1 MTLARIQ
8 PVRAKQVHSVNIAVS
23 ILPLLIF
30 FGVANIV
37 DAATISIEETTITQ
51 LQAAYLTGKATA
63 REVTQAYLDRITAYD
78 KHGPYLNALI
88 TVNSQALADAARLDA
103 ILMSTGKLSG
113 PLHGIPVIVKDNID
127 TGDMPTTYGVALF
140 KDFVPPKDA
149 FIVRRLRAAGA
160 IILATSSL
168 SELAM
173 GASATV
179 LDVNDNGTNDRIAQ
193 RLRDLGFVAGEP
205 VRLVARGP
213 LGADPLL
220 VQIGYTRFA
229 LRRAEAAR
237 VTVAPEAA
245 P

>member
-1 MTLARIQ
+1 VL
-8 PVRAKQVHSVNIAVS
+8 
-23 ILPLLIF
+23 
-30 FGVANIV
+30 
-37 DAATISIEETTITQ
+37 
-51 LQAAYLTGKATA
+51 
-63 REVTQAYLDRITAYD
+63 
-78 KHGPYLNALI
+78 
-88 TVNSQALADAARLDA
+88 
-103 ILMSTGKLSG
+103 
-113 PLHGIPVIVKDNID
+113 
-127 TGDMPTTYGVALF
+127 
-140 KDFVPPKDA
+140 
-149 FIVRRLRAAGA
+149 
-160 IILATSSL
+160 L

-179 LDVNDNGTNDRIAQ
+179 IEVKDSVTDDRIAQ

-237 VTVAPEAA
+237 VTITTEAA